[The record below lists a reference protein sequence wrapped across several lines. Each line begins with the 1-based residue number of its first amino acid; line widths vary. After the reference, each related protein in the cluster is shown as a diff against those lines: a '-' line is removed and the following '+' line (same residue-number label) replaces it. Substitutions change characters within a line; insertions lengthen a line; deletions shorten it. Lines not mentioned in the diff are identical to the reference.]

1 MTEHRPPV
9 RLILDTSALI
19 AYTAGSMDAAET
31 LNQVVENGDLFG
43 VPADTA
49 AEALTHLTDPHDRD
63 ILRRLLGSGACRML
77 DVHGDDWQEL
87 AHWRTAT
94 GSLDRATAV
103 LTALDHR
110 AWVLTAEPKLY
121 ADGIPLIELP
131 EA

>member
-1 MTEHRPPV
+1 MTDHHTPV
-9 RLILDTSALI
+9 RLILDTSALL
-19 AYTAGSMDAAET
+19 AYVAGSMDAAET

-43 VPADTA
+43 VTADTA
-49 AEALTHLTDPHDRD
+49 AETLTHLTDAHDRD
-63 ILRRLLGSGACRML
+63 ILRRLLTSDSCRML
-77 DVHGDDWQEL
+77 DVPGDDWQEL

-103 LTALDHR
+103 LAALTHR
-110 AWVLTAEPKLY
+110 AWILTAEPKLY